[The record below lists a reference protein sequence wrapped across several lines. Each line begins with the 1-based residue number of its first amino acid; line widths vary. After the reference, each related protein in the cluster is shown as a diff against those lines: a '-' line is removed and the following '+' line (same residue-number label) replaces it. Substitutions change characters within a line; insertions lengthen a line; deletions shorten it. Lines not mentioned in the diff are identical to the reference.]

1 MSYTKAIFRMRYIII
16 LMGIALFCP
25 YKETDRPTLPS
36 AFPDVPQLM
45 QNLKR
50 SEQPF
55 LESAVFP
62 TVTDLFGDNFSTLGL
77 LHISFQLHNVK

>member
-1 MSYTKAIFRMRYIII
+1 MRYIII

-25 YKETDRPTLPS
+25 CKETDRPTSPS
-36 AFPDVPQLM
+36 AFSDVPQLM
-45 QNLKR
+45 LKR

-55 LESAVFP
+55 LESAVFQRSL
-62 TVTDLFGDNFSTLGL
+62 TRFGDNFSTLGL